1 MKRWIITSMEQSNI
15 DQIDDNEEK
24 HLIKKDKEKIEVE
37 SSYWDNDHKKNEYD
51 NVFSITESEKIC
63 QELTKGIDENTKY
76 IIIPGCGSK
85 TNLQRYIVDNYKNI
99 VCIYCTDYSKNAI
112 KQSIEKYSHPKIK
125 YHIEDTSNLSY
136 EKEKFDLVIISNSIL
151 SNSDI
156 LNRKMI
162 QECHRVLKPKGKLY
176 GFFPSIYCALDIAH
190 LDTRFS
196 HFMTTGMLNLAKN
209 TFYEKTQGTEQIF
222 YTPLRLNQIFLEAS
236 FVRKAFEIQFF
247 DNDYFKKESERVYG
261 LPKDSGLYVW
271 EILAILEKNT

>member
-1 MKRWIITSMEQSNI
+1 MKRWVITSMEQSNL
-15 DQIDDNEEK
+15 DQIDDSEEK
-24 HLIKKDKEKIEVE
+24 HLIKKDKKKIEME
-37 SSYWDNDHKKNEYD
+37 SSYWENDHKKNEY
-51 NVFSITESEKIC
+51 NNIFSITESEKVC
-63 QELTKGIDENTKY
+63 QELTKGIDKNTKY

-85 TNLQRYIVDNYKNI
+85 TNLQKYIIDNYKDI
-99 VCIYCTDYSKNAI
+99 ECVYCTDYSESAI
-112 KQSIEKYSHPKIK
+112 KQSIKNYNHPKIK
-125 YHIEDTSNLSY
+125 YHIQDPSNLSY
-136 EKEKFDLVIISNSIL
+136 EEEKFDLVIISNSIL

-162 QECHRVLKPKGKLY
+162 QECYRVLKQKGKLY

-222 YTPLRLNQIFLEAS
+222 YTPLRLNQIFLEAN

-247 DNDYFKKESERVYG
+247 DDDYFKEESEKVYG

-271 EILAILEKNT
+271 EILTVLEKNT